1 MIPVPTSAVPAQTF
15 SIVLANQDCQIALRQ
30 NGAAMY
36 FDLIVGGAPIVTS
49 RIVRNKQ
56 RLLLDAQY
64 YGFVGDFIFNDTQ
77 GDTWPQWQGLNVR
90 YLFSYMEAT
99 DLPVS
104 T

>member
-1 MIPVPTSAVPAQTF
+1 MIPVPTSAVPSQTF

-30 NGAAMY
+30 NGDAMY
-36 FDLIVGGAPIVTS
+36 FDLVANGAPVVTA

-64 YGFVGDFIFNDTQ
+64 HRFVGDFIFNDTQ

-90 YLFSYMEAT
+90 YQLFYMEAA
-99 DLPVS
+99 DLP
-104 T
+104 TPA